1 MMPFGPHHPT
11 HRAAAVFVVV
21 MMILYAVRAD
31 RIDARSADI
40 RSWSNGSVPEIGR
53 AMEDDSLEGADES
66 FVRHLSK
73 GWFPQPYSLTH
84 VGFTNA
90 SLAHSWELVG
100 DLRSSS
106 FSPTTK
112 AFTTD
117 DPFMEDEDRIKKK
130 FSNDD
135 ASGDSF
141 SEGYRS
147 DGLVWAKSLPFLSC
161 IVRAHAT
168 YDRSRTAMYAVDN
181 TKKFATSEGV
191 LQSMKEVS
199 VLHIE
204 QERCNIGVS
213 ALIPV
218 YGIYIDTELAELS
231 SLYFLSVG
239 VNSSF
244 LVHGRFTQYTQIAR
258 PKELIR
264 MANGTDTSMVR
275 QDAVVATMQPM
286 VASVTFSCGW
296 MVGLR
301 GSTFVSF
308 EPFVSLPLGSVLTDA
323 SWHQV
328 VGGLRFALGFERD

>member
-1 MMPFGPHHPT
+1 
-11 HRAAAVFVVV
+11 
-21 MMILYAVRAD
+21 MILCITSASTAV
-31 RIDARSADI
+31 ARSAAV
-40 RSWSNGSVPEIGR
+40 RMHSKGAASETRESTG
-53 AMEDDSLEGADES
+53 DDSLEANEES
-66 FVRHLSK
+66 FIRHLSK
-73 GWFPQPYSLTH
+73 GWFPQPYSLTQ
-84 VGFTNA
+84 VGFANA
-90 SLAHSWELVG
+90 SLVHVWENVG
-100 DLRSSS
+100 DLRSAS
-106 FSPTTK
+106 FAPTRK

-117 DPFMEDEDRIKKK
+117 DPFIDDEDRIKKK

-135 ASGDSF
+135 ATGDSF
-141 SEGYRS
+141 SVGYRS
-147 DGLVWAKSLPFLSC
+147 DGLVWAKSVPFLSC
-161 IVRAHAT
+161 LIRAHAS
-168 YDRSRTAMYAVDN
+168 YDRHRTAMYAVDN
-181 TKKFATSEGV
+181 TKKFVTSDGV
-191 LQSMKEVS
+191 LQSLKEVS
-199 VLHIE
+199 VLRIE

-239 VNSSF
+239 INTSF

-286 VASVTFSCGW
+286 VASVTLSCGW

-308 EPFVSLPLGSVLTDA
+308 EPFVSAPLGSVLSDA

-328 VGGLRFALGFERD
+328 LAGLRFAIGFERD